1 MGMYVCWDIIIA
13 YPHLC
18 GKERIYERKEK
29 QKKVRN
35 HLQCKDII
43 SVFAK

>member
-1 MGMYVCWDIIIA
+1 MGENWEGADFAEVS
-13 YPHLC
+13 
-18 GKERIYERKEK
+18 IYERKEK

-43 SVFAK
+43 SIFAK